1 MQRRFHLVRE
11 EQGNDQQET
20 EDRKLYTGAQPNAV
34 PEGFRLGQQGQTCW
48 NGLGADGVLPGL
60 GISRTAAVSLKTDA
74 HRRFPCW
81 LCNHAC
87 HPLPASSDSPPAP
100 LNFLS

>member
-60 GISRTAAVSLKTDA
+60 GISRTAAVSLKTA
-74 HRRFPCW
+74 PHRRFTSRIS
-81 LCNHAC
+81 NHSS
-87 HPLPASSDSPPAP
+87 HPLPPPSHFRP
-100 LNFLS
+100 P